1 MTGANPIL
9 NNPYRAPEWHYAT
22 NLEGELDYEKP
33 VKGRRMFTGIV
44 QTVPVRQRGQ
54 LGLME
59 VNEFAATNYG
69 SHLINILRREVG
81 AWRAA
86 DYPSITRVSGEL
98 LRFWFKNQER
108 DFNQSL
114 FFAQQ
119 EAIETAIYLNE
130 VAEKSNVGQRILS
143 DLQKAQIETA
153 GLPRVAFKMATGTGK
168 TVVMGALLVYHFFNR
183 QEYRGDTRFADNF
196 LIVAPGITIRDR
208 LLALR
213 VDSRSGVEAT
223 DYYYTRMLVP
233 SHWRQ
238 DLQQLNA
245 KLVIV
250 NYQQLQTRTIQ
261 GNKRSPFDGK
271 IGPDGRKTEAKEDIS
286 QVLKRVVGKFRP
298 DSRLLVINDE
308 AHHCYAPKYDQR
320 KAEGE
325 DAKRENERAA
335 VWFGGLREITQRYK
349 VRSIYDLSAT
359 PYYLTGSGYDPYSLF
374 PWVVTDFGLIDAI
387 ESGLV
392 KIPFLPTSDD
402 TQAVEMPVLR
412 NLYAHVK
419 SDLPKAGQKKR
430 RARAKAQGETLTEEP
445 PRLPE
450 IVKAA
455 FRQFYEHYQDEFR
468 DRKHTLEARGTRQLE
483 MQDTPPVFIF
493 VCNNTS
499 VSKEV
504 FKYVAGYVQKSGD
517 NGEGEQVIPGVYDLF
532 SNFERDTNRPRPKP
546 PTLLIDSDALENS
559 GQIDDDFKRVFASEI
574 EQFKRDYSRVYG
586 QGAAGQITDAE
597 ILREV
602 VNTVGKPNSLGGHIR
617 CVVSVS
623 MLTEG
628 WDANNVTHIAGLRAF
643 GSQLLCEQV
652 AGRALRRKT
661 YFLQGYDKQDNPT
674 SDKRSIATYKF
685 PPEYAH
691 IIGVPFKLFKGGKT
705 PTPRPVDVKP
715 VYAVRD
721 RTERYEITFPNIDG
735 YRLDYPE
742 GDLSYSFD
750 GIEDYEIDGSM
761 LPTRTEMKTGIDGS
775 RVDLT
780 IEDVLQMREK
790 HIIYAIA
797 KAVLREE
804 FSDEQGN
811 PEFDRF
817 HQLTA
822 IVTNWYNNKV
832 RVLHKGPEWKK
843 LLYFHDSKKV
853 ASHIK
858 KAIRPAGKG
867 GERIRP
873 KLNYYNPTGSS
884 RFVHGQTSKE
894 VHPTKHSHVNV
905 VVIDSGWEGKMAK
918 MLDDLADEGRVISW
932 VKNAFLDFRIFYT
945 NKEGDEKI
953 YYPDFIVRARTD
965 AGETINLV
973 LEVTGQ
979 KRNKT
984 EKVWAA
990 KNRWVPAAN
999 CIREQYKWDRWD
1011 YIEISEDIRDG
1022 RNQLLYRLRDP
1033 NKPPR
1038 LFPQGIPGNLPEL
1051 TPELV
1056 QQIVERIVRAVDPEK
1071 IVLFGSRARGTHRP
1085 DSDIDLLVIE
1095 KKPAEPRSQRS
1106 VPINSALSDLRL
1118 GVDKEVIVRT
1128 PEEIEEWAGA
1138 SLALET
1144 KAMGEGKVL
1153 YERQR

>member
-1 MTGANPIL
+1 
-9 NNPYRAPEWHYAT
+9 
-22 NLEGELDYEKP
+22 
-33 VKGRRMFTGIV
+33 
-44 QTVPVRQRGQ
+44 
-54 LGLME
+54 
-59 VNEFAATNYG
+59 
-69 SHLINILRREVG
+69 
-81 AWRAA
+81 
-86 DYPSITRVSGEL
+86 
-98 LRFWFKNQER
+98 
-108 DFNQSL
+108 
-114 FFAQQ
+114 
-119 EAIETAIYLNE
+119 
-130 VAEKSNVGQRILS
+130 
-143 DLQKAQIETA
+143 
-153 GLPRVAFKMATGTGK
+153 MATGTGK
-168 TVVMGALLVYHFFNR
+168 TVVMGALLVYHFFNL

-213 VDSRSGVEAT
+213 VDSRSGVEAS

-250 NYQQLQTRTIQ
+250 NYQQLQTRTLQ

-349 VRSIYDLSAT
+349 VRSIY
-359 PYYLTGSGYDPYSLF
+359 
-374 PWVVTDFGLIDAI
+374 GLIDAI

-628 WDANNVTHIAGLRAF
+628 WDASNVTHIAGLRAF

-652 AGRALRRKT
+652 AGRGLRRKT

-742 GDLSYSFD
+742 GELSYSFE
-750 GIEDYEIDGSM
+750 GTENYEIDGSM
-761 LPTRTEMKTGIDGS
+761 LPTRTQMKTGIAGS
-775 RVDLT
+775 KVDLS

-832 RVLHKGPEWKK
+832 P
-843 LLYFHDSKKV
+843 
-853 ASHIK
+853 
-858 KAIRPAGKG
+858 
-867 GERIRP
+867 
-873 KLNYYNPTGSS
+873 
-884 RFVHGQTSKE
+884 
-894 VHPTKHSHVNV
+894 
-905 VVIDSGWEGKMAK
+905 
-918 MLDDLADEGRVISW
+918 
-932 VKNAFLDFRIFYT
+932 
-945 NKEGDEKI
+945 
-953 YYPDFIVRARTD
+953 
-965 AGETINLV
+965 
-973 LEVTGQ
+973 
-979 KRNKT
+979 
-984 EKVWAA
+984 
-990 KNRWVPAAN
+990 
-999 CIREQYKWDRWD
+999 
-1011 YIEISEDIRDG
+1011 
-1022 RNQLLYRLRDP
+1022 
-1033 NKPPR
+1033 
-1038 LFPQGIPGNLPEL
+1038 
-1051 TPELV
+1051 
-1056 QQIVERIVRAVDPEK
+1056 
-1071 IVLFGSRARGTHRP
+1071 
-1085 DSDIDLLVIE
+1085 
-1095 KKPAEPRSQRS
+1095 
-1106 VPINSALSDLRL
+1106 
-1118 GVDKEVIVRT
+1118 
-1128 PEEIEEWAGA
+1128 
-1138 SLALET
+1138 
-1144 KAMGEGKVL
+1144 
-1153 YERQR
+1153 